1 MTIASH
7 EEYYDVIIQPLVD
20 MIRDLCI
27 GRGMNFAMV
36 FELDLE
42 EGRISFAKTRYV
54 LPGASKSMQRV
65 QIVLDTEFPTEKDLT
80 FCSSHPLCN
89 GRPNR

>member
-1 MTIASH
+1 MSASQ

-20 MIRDLCI
+20 MIRDLCT

-42 EGRISFAKTRYV
+42 EGQISFAKTRYV
-54 LPGASKSMQRV
+54 LPNSSASMKRV
-65 QIVLDTEFPTEKDLT
+65 KAVLDTEFPTSWDKYNAWMHDQVIE
-80 FCSSHPLCN
+80 C
-89 GRPNR
+89 

>member
-65 QIVLDTEFPTEKDLT
+65 QIVLDTEFPTSWDKYNAWVHDQVVD
-80 FCSSHPLCN
+80 C
-89 GRPNR
+89 